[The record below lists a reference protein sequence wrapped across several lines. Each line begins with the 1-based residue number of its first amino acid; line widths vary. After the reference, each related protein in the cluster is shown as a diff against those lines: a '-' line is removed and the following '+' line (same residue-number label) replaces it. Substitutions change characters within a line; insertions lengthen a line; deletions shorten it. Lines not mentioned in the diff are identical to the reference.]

1 MKKAI
6 AVFAALVMVFACVLP
21 AAAAPEETAFV
32 TVPVYSGATYAN
44 GYHTVLPRTT
54 DGTNTY
60 ITIAD
65 ITGYLIANDTTVG
78 DTEGGKDYNY
88 FYTVTVEEASAGV
101 YKVTAVDFDGLGRDP
116 AQQNASFTGAGRRG
130 YYEVP
135 ENGFIFGF
143 NANDTANVD
152 TVKTIVVGDY
162 VVLTGVDLD
171 ELAIAEPRVS
181 GNDNPA
187 EDILQ
192 GATITFYHDD
202 GTGDVSEPSESVT
215 DESTTDDSTGTPE
228 TGDSVLVYAM
238 IALIACAGAVVA
250 VKVRK

>member
-88 FYTVTVEEASAGV
+88 FYTVTGRKLPPVSTRSQRSTLTASDAI
-101 YKVTAVDFDGLGRDP
+101 P

-143 NANDTANVD
+143 
-152 TVKTIVVGDY
+152 K
-162 VVLTGVDLD
+162 
-171 ELAIAEPRVS
+171 R
-181 GNDNPA
+181 
-187 EDILQ
+187 
-192 GATITFYHDD
+192 
-202 GTGDVSEPSESVT
+202 
-215 DESTTDDSTGTPE
+215 
-228 TGDSVLVYAM
+228 
-238 IALIACAGAVVA
+238 
-250 VKVRK
+250 